1 MTADIQSISAII
13 NKALQ
18 PKGISVR
25 VAQKADTL
33 QIFLQSAQPIN
44 KEAVATFLTN
54 GVKKLN
60 VDGISKLAVYAK
72 QTGATAV
79 SWTAQADIASVL
91 SKTSCQESLVET
103 AKSAKKQ
110 NDFSDS
116 KISTQKSLVPTTKPA
131 KKQSGSP
138 WLGAGTLITLIISLP
153 TIVLFLIPAAIA
165 LAAQTFFY
173 SKGERDK
180 TKLGELSCK
189 YFIGSF
195 WGLIALTGVSITL
208 FPDLHKPATVSTTAP
223 SPVAAPEDK
232 AKAILARLSKET
244 NFEPRV
250 DQWGPTGKGL
260 FLVKTGWDSLTDADK
275 NQMIEYAKS
284 NGISAILVGKL
295 VKKQP
300 RNTVTIDET
309 VWSSDVK
316 TAAPVDSPSDIGKVD
331 QTGVKITVDVPKDPV
346 CSRTRVSIKIDTFE
360 KCLIEG
366 LTYVQVANV
375 LGYRGELQTK
385 SGNAE
390 IYQWNDGLGKYL
402 SATFVNGKLMSKAQI
417 GLEPGS

>member
-1 MTADIQSISAII
+1 MTANIQSISTMI

-18 PKGISVR
+18 PKGISAK

-44 KEAVATFLTN
+44 KEAVTTFLTK
-54 GVKKLN
+54 GVEKLN
-60 VDGISKLAVYAK
+60 VDGISKLAIYAK
-72 QTGATAV
+72 QTGETAV
-79 SWTAQADIASVL
+79 SWAAQADIASVPA
-91 SKTSCQESLVET
+91 KTSCQESQVET
-103 AKSAKKQ
+103 AKPSKKQ
-110 NDFSDS
+110 SDFSAS
-116 KISTQKSLVPTTKPA
+116 KTSIQKSSAPTAKPA

-138 WLGAGTLITLIISLP
+138 WLGAATLITLIISLP

-165 LAAQTFFY
+165 FGANTFSY

-180 TKLGELSCK
+180 TKLGELWCK
-189 YFIGSF
+189 YFIGGF
-195 WGLIALTGVSITL
+195 WGLVALTGVSITL
-208 FPDLHKPATVSTTAP
+208 FPDLHKPSTVSTTAP

-250 DQWGPTGKGL
+250 DQWGATGKGL

-275 NQMIEYAKS
+275 NKIIEYAKS

-295 VKKQP
+295 VEKQP
-300 RNTVTIDET
+300 KNTVTLDET
-309 VWSSDVK
+309 VWSSDAK
-316 TAAPVDSPSDIGKVD
+316 AAVSVDSPSDIGRAD

-346 CSRTRVSIKIDTFE
+346 CSRTHVSVKMDTFE
-360 KCLIEG
+360 KCLVEG

-390 IYQWNDGLGKYL
+390 IYQWNDGAGKYL
-402 SATFVNGKLMSKAQI
+402 SATFANGKLMSKAQV